1 MNKIRSIG
9 LVVLA
14 IGIII
19 HFAIEHDASDFTSG
33 ILIGVGIGLL
43 LTGKISKPSIS
54 QSSEFEQFSS
64 DEVHCY

>member
-1 MNKIRSIG
+1 MNKIRIIG

-19 HFAIEHDASDFTSG
+19 KFALEDDANDFITG

-43 LTGKISKPSIS
+43 LTGKISKPSI
-54 QSSEFEQFSS
+54 
-64 DEVHCY
+64 